1 MRESVVV
8 LGMNVL
14 SFARSAVNAGHD
26 VTVVGLLTYRDI
38 LSRSR
43 YLSLARDFG
52 GIFPPNIDSLH
63 KRIGQAALA
72 QSGNLAAYSGG
83 FENQF
88 DVIADLEQKFELL
101 GNRSD
106 ALRRVRDPFL
116 LQEIVNKAGLKMP
129 EILSPGTTPDPKL
142 EWLRKAVKSGAG
154 ARIKP
159 WKKVV
164 PNDPNY
170 IIQQKIDGP
179 PQSVSFVAN
188 GKEAR
193 IFAYTEQIIGDK
205 AFGASGYHYV
215 GNLLLPQLDQWL
227 IEKLSRLANDLTRAF
242 GLVGLNGIDFILHEG
257 EPYILEVN
265 PRYSASMEIYED
277 ARGKSIFDWHIAGSR
292 GEPLPDIP
300 TLPGTDV
307 YGKASVGSRRHGV
320 LGDTTSWLEEGYR
333 NVLSE
338 STLIIPHFPL
348 ALVTAVGRNRD
359 ECYEQLVSKANALT
373 ARAPQPHGRAT
384 LELFRSFL
392 AKKFSKGNSYLSS

>member
-14 SFARSAVNAGHD
+14 PFARSAVNAGHD
-26 VTVVGLLTYRDI
+26 VTVVGLLTYRDL
-38 LSRSR
+38 LSKSR

-52 GIFPPNIDSLH
+52 GIFPLNIDSLH

-72 QSGNLAAYSGG
+72 QPGNLAAYSGG

-101 GNRSD
+101 GNRPQ
-106 ALRRVRDPFL
+106 ALKQVRDPFR
-116 LQEIVNKAGLKMP
+116 LQDVVNKAGLKMP
-129 EILSPGTTPDPKL
+129 EILSPGTTPDPNLK
-142 EWLRKAVKSGAG
+142 WLRKAVKSGAG

-164 PNDPNY
+164 PDDPGY
-170 IIQQKIDGP
+170 IVQQKIDGS

-188 GKEAR
+188 GREAK
-193 IFAYTEQIIGDK
+193 IFAYSEQIIGDE

-215 GNLLLPQLDQWL
+215 GNLLLPQPDREL
-227 IEKLSRLANDLTRAF
+227 IEKLSRLANDLTHTF
-242 GLVGLNGIDFILHEG
+242 NLVGLNGIDFILHEG

-265 PRYSASMEIYED
+265 PRFSASMEIYED
-277 ARGKSIFDWHIAGSR
+277 ALGGSIFDWHIAGSR

-300 TLPGTDV
+300 TIPSTDV

-320 LGDTTSWLEEGYR
+320 LGDTTGWLEMGYR
-333 NVLSE
+333 NVLSD
-338 STLIIPHFPL
+338 STLIIPRFPL
-348 ALVTAVGRNRD
+348 ALVTAVARNRD
-359 ECYEQLVSKANALT
+359 ECYAQLVTKANELT
-373 ARAPQPHGRAT
+373 LLAPQPHGRAT
-384 LELFRSFL
+384 LELFRFFL
-392 AKKFSKGNSYLSS
+392 AKKFRKSKHIPE